1 MPQSATARRISYV
14 RQVTIIVRR
23 SFARLIA
30 APSHSLRQQAVR
42 VMARQWLMLFVIVA
56 IAVTASMF
64 FLDVPAIQFM
74 PPRGSAALFPVRI
87 FTEFAKSEFVLAAL
101 AFALVASALI
111 LRRLSNQQRL
121 ALSSLGIRLEYVFF
135 SALVARIIGE
145 LIKVTVGRGRP
156 FVGGAANAYN
166 FSPFAGTEAFAS
178 FPSGHALTA
187 FAMAFAISALWPRLG
202 IAMWA
207 FAILICVSRVVL
219 LAHHPSDVIA
229 GALVGVVGAMAV
241 RYWFAARRLGF
252 KITNDGAIVPL
263 HGPSWNALKRVAR
276 EPSAP

>member
-1 MPQSATARRISYV
+1 
-14 RQVTIIVRR
+14 
-23 SFARLIA
+23 
-30 APSHSLRQQAVR
+30 
-42 VMARQWLMLFVIVA
+42 
-56 IAVTASMF
+56 MF